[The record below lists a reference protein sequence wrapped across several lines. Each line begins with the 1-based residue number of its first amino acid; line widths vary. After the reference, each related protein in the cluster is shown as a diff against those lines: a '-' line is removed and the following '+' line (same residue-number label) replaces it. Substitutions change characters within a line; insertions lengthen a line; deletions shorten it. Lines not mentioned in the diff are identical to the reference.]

1 MKKSVIKRGRPIG
14 ATSTV
19 RVKMKDLMRHLTGEA
34 TVVVGKTWLVEI
46 GLGIDETEISTIKV
60 VKPMPENTKVEVKEL
75 F

>member
-1 MKKSVIKRGRPIG
+1 MKKTVIKRGRPIG

-19 RVKMKDLMRHLTGEA
+19 RVKMKDLLKHLTSEA
-34 TVVVGKTWLVEI
+34 TVVVGKTWLEEI
-46 GLGIDETEISTIKV
+46 GLGISEAEISTIKV